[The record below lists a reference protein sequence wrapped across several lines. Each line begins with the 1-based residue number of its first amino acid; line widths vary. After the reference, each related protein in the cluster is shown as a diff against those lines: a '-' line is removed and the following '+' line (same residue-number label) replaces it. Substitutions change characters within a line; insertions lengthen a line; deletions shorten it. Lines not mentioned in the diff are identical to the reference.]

1 MKNEETKHSLTNPD
15 NYMKSIN
22 CNISLVIEKYFNL
35 ILDYYN
41 NIYSVIN
48 LKNAIYSKYIIIRGL
63 DTLTNVFFNIL
74 SSTKNIELT
83 YFHCQKAFY
92 FYIEFIDQISDDEKT
107 FLQLTS
113 RDATTYVYKKTV
125 FEICQE
131 HRKPNDAEHNEKC
144 KKIGHFINTIQ
155 MYFLKIINS
164 NSLED
169 SLELLKTLSNKLISS
184 SNKLVASNLENIT
197 EKIYNKIED
206 VHPFL
211 NVSLHIIKK
220 ISRSSIIS
228 SEFIKN
234 IEKKLESDEFS
245 SKLDDL
251 ETFLLN

>member
-15 NYMKSIN
+15 NYMKSID
-22 CNISLVIEKYFNL
+22 CNISVVIEKYLNL
-35 ILDYYN
+35 IIDYYN
-41 NIYSVIN
+41 NIYSVVH
-48 LKNAIYSKYIIIRGL
+48 LKNQKYSKYIIIRGL
-63 DTLTNVFFNIL
+63 DTLTNVFLNIL
-74 SSTKNIELT
+74 SSTKNAELT

-155 MYFLKIINS
+155 LYFLKIINS
-164 NSLED
+164 NTVED
-169 SLELLKTLSNKLISS
+169 SLELFKTASNKVISS
-184 SNKLVASNLENIT
+184 SNKLDASNLEDIT

-206 VHPFL
+206 VQSFL
-211 NVSLHIIKK
+211 NVSLYIVKK
-220 ISRSSIIS
+220 ISRSSNSS

-251 ETFLLN
+251 ESFLLN

>member
-1 MKNEETKHSLTNPD
+1 MKTEETKHSLTNPD
-15 NYMKSIN
+15 NYIKSID
-22 CNISLVIEKYFNL
+22 CNISVVIEKYFNL
-35 ILDYYN
+35 IIDYYN
-41 NIYSVIN
+41 NIYSVVH
-48 LKNAIYSKYIIIRGL
+48 LKNQTYSKYIIIRGL

-74 SSTKNIELT
+74 SSTKNAELT

-164 NSLED
+164 NSVED
-169 SLELLKTLSNKLISS
+169 SLELLKIVSNKVISS
-184 SNKLVASNLENIT
+184 SNKLNASNLEDIT

-206 VHPFL
+206 VQSFL
-211 NVSLHIIKK
+211 NVSLCIVKK
-220 ISRSSIIS
+220 ISRSSNSS